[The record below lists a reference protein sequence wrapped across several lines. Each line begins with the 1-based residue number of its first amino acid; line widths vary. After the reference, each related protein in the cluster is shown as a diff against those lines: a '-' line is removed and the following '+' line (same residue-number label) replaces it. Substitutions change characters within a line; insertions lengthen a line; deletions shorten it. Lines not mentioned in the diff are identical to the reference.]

1 VVMSKEV
8 AVVSAVRS
16 PFGKFGGALRD
27 FTLPQ
32 LGGQVVAE
40 AVRRAGIDPADVEEV
55 ATGVNL
61 PGADRSI
68 ARQVLIAAGIPPT
81 RVAYTID
88 RACCSSM
95 AAISMASRSIRLGDT
110 KVAVAGGTEN
120 MSRVPYFLTAQR
132 WGNALG
138 DVVLKDQLV
147 IADPMTGKPRAVQVS
162 EEAAEYQ
169 VARAEQDAWAVRSHE
184 NYLRARDAGK
194 FAEEI
199 MSIPVPQPKGEP
211 LLFTQD
217 ESVRP
222 GTTIEKLAAL
232 PTIYGS
238 ATVTAGNAPGLSTGA
253 SAMVLM
259 SPEEAQRR
267 STEPLGMLI
276 GWAMASG
283 HPDRIASIPAEAA
296 RLVLNQVGMT
306 IDDMDLVEINEAFA
320 AVPLVSTLVLA
331 GGDRTRA
338 EPIRKKTNVNGGA
351 VAIGHPTGA
360 TGARLVMTLIYEL
373 RRRREAAGE
382 SRPYYGVATIC
393 GGIGEAEAI
402 VVMVAGSRP
411 THTRSER

>member
-1 VVMSKEV
+1 VAGSNEVGVM
-8 AVVSAVRS
+8 SAVRS
-16 PFGKFGGALRD
+16 PFGKFGGTLKD
-27 FTLPQ
+27 FSLPD
-32 LGGQVVAE
+32 LGGLVVAE
-40 AVRRAGIDPADVEEV
+40 AIRRAEVDPADVEEV

-68 ARQVLIAAGIPPT
+68 ARQVLIAAGIPT
-81 RVAYTID
+81 NRVAYTVD

-95 AAISMASRSIRLGDT
+95 AAISMASRSIRLGDI

-132 WGNALG
+132 WGNSLG

-147 IADPMTGKPRAVQVS
+147 IADPMTGKPRAVQVG
-162 EEAAEYQ
+162 EEATEYGIS
-169 VARAEQDAWAVRSHE
+169 RAEQDAWAVRSHD

-199 MSIPVPQPKGEP
+199 MPILVPQPKGDP
-211 LLFTQD
+211 ILFTED

-222 GTTIEKLAAL
+222 GTTIEKLARL
-232 PTIYGS
+232 TTIYGS

-259 SPEEAQRR
+259 SPGEAARR
-267 STEPLGMLI
+267 GTKPLATLI

-296 RLVLNQVGMT
+296 RLVLNQVGTTM
-306 IDDMDLVEINEAFA
+306 DDMDLVEINEAFA

-331 GGDRTRA
+331 GGDRARA
-338 EPIRKKTNVNGGA
+338 EAIRQKTNVNGGA

-373 RRRREAAGE
+373 RRRREAADD
-382 SRPYYGVATIC
+382 SRPYHGVATIC

-402 VVMVAGSRP
+402 VVRVGDP
-411 THTRSER
+411 V

>member
-1 VVMSKEV
+1 MSKEV

-27 FTLPQ
+27 FTLPE
-32 LGGQVVAE
+32 LGGRVVAE
-40 AVRRAGIDPADVEEV
+40 AIRRARVDPADVEEV

-68 ARQVLIAAGIPPT
+68 ARQVLIEAGIPT
-81 RVAYTID
+81 NRVAYTID

-132 WGNALG
+132 WGHALG
-138 DVVLKDQLV
+138 DLVLKDQLV
-147 IADPMTGKPRAVQVS
+147 IADPMTGKPRAVQVG
-162 EEAAEYQ
+162 EEASEYG
-169 VARAEQDAWAVRSHE
+169 VTRAEQDAWAVRSHE
-184 NYLRARDAGK
+184 HYLRARDAGK

-199 MSIPVPQPKGEP
+199 MSISVPQPKGEP
-211 LLFTQD
+211 VLFSAD

-259 SPEEAQRR
+259 SPEEAERR
-267 STEPLGMLI
+267 ATEPLAMLI

-283 HPDRIASIPAEAA
+283 HPDRIASIPAESA
-296 RLVLNQVGMT
+296 RLVLSQVGMT

-331 GGDRTRA
+331 GGDRDRA
-338 EPIRKKTNVNGGA
+338 EAIRNKTNVNGGA

-373 RRRREAAGE
+373 RRRREAADE

-402 VVMVAGSRP
+402 VVKVAG
-411 THTRSER
+411 TA

>member
-8 AVVSAVRS
+8 AVMSAVRS

-296 RLVLNQVGMT
+296 KLVLNQVGMT

-402 VVMVAGSRP
+402 VVMVAGSWP